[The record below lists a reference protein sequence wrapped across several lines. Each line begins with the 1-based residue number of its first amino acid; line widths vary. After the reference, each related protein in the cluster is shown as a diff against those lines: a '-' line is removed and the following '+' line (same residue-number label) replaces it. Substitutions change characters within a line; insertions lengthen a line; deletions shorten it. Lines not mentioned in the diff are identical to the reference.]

1 MVKFFVKIVVQF
13 FFWKPSNWRKGFK
26 AKLTSQLYSI
36 AIRRRAKSCGKNLLV
51 LGPGVN
57 VTGNTT
63 IGDGAGFGKRVKIFG
78 DGPVSIGRR
87 AVLAEDSVV
96 YTQVHDYDHSDVL
109 PFGWGFTYPET
120 SIGDYAWIGIKCI
133 VLPGARIGEG
143 AIVQAGS
150 VVMGVVPPCAI
161 VAGNPAKVIG
171 WRDIDHYNKLKV
183 AAGEKPVEVPGG
195 RSWSSE
201 LELESGGAG
210 VRGRNRPLRVG
221 ATHGEA
227 TEPSGASAE
236 GSGVSSKESGVSD
249 ERLDDVFC
257 SVFSVTPEEAR
268 TMTYKRHPAWDSA
281 GQMALA
287 SAIEREFGR
296 SLSPEE
302 IYRLRS
308 YSDAMKLIGVG
319 DKGSGVRSRNRPLR
333 VGATHG
339 EATEPSGASAE
350 GSGVSSQGSVV
361 RGQGNGVKPVFN
373 LDRDGIAVIDEGREV
388 SYRELASLA
397 SRAADGLAPHTV
409 KIVRNKQDL
418 DTVALFVGCVNRGV
432 VPLMLP
438 DTMDS
443 GLFERLRSTY
453 EGKPTD
459 PALGLLLT
467 TSGSTGSPKL
477 VRISRSNLAADNKM
491 SEVLFGFDTST
502 RMTMILP
509 ICYAWGLSVACS
521 VLEAGGTLVM
531 TRKTVMDPELAD
543 VVRSASA
550 THIAGVP
557 YMYEALDRFRFFEG
571 NFPSLRGL
579 LVSGGALAPALRRK
593 YAEFAK
599 GRGIAF
605 CEGYGQTETTGV
617 MTTIR
622 TDVHLDLIGSIGKS
636 ENGGRFRV
644 EDGELIYE
652 GPIVAMGYAVCA
664 EDLMKGDEW
673 KGVRR
678 TGDMAKIDA
687 DGYVTLTGRASRFLK
702 IFGNR
707 VSLEEVEN
715 LVKDSFAGSGCAA
728 TGADNDLHVFVC
740 GVSAADVEKFLVA
753 KLHFNATV
761 VKVHVLDSIP
771 LNANGKTDYPKL
783 KGMCGK

>member
-1 MVKFFVKIVVQF
+1 MVKLFVKIVVQF

-26 AKLTSQLYSI
+26 AKLASQLYSI
-36 AIRRRAKSCGKNLLV
+36 AIRRRAKSCGRNLLV

-63 IGDGAGFGKRVKIFG
+63 IGDGAGLGKRVKVFG

-87 AVLAEDSVV
+87 AVLAEDTVV
-96 YTQVHDYDHSDVL
+96 YTQVHDYDHSNVL

-171 WRDIDHYNKLKV
+171 WRDIEHYNKLKV
-183 AAGEKPVEVPGG
+183 AAGEKPVDPPAEV
-195 RSWSSE
+195 
-201 LELESGGAG
+201 AK
-210 VRGRNRPLRVG
+210 VQ
-221 ATHGEA
+221 
-227 TEPSGASAE
+227 
-236 GSGVSSKESGVSD
+236 SSKFKVQSRKSETASQSPLSD
-249 ERLDDVFC
+249 DRLADVFC

-268 TMTYKRHPAWDSA
+268 TMTYKGHPAWDSA

-308 YSDAMKLIGVG
+308 YSDAVALLTQRRRGAENG
-319 DKGSGVRSRNRPLR
+319 DAGL
-333 VGATHG
+333 
-339 EATEPSGASAE
+339 
-350 GSGVSSQGSVV
+350 
-361 RGQGNGVKPVFN
+361 VFN

-409 KIVRNKQDL
+409 KIVRNKQDM

-477 VRISRSNLAADNKM
+477 VRISRANLAADNKM
-491 SEVLFGFDTST
+491 SEVLFGFDAAT

-543 VVRSASA
+543 VMRSACA
-550 THIAGVP
+550 THVAGVP

-571 NFPSLRGL
+571 DFPSLKGL

-636 ENGGRFRV
+636 ENGGMFRV
-644 EDGELIYE
+644 EDGELVYE

-715 LVKDSFAGSGCAA
+715 LVKDGFAGSGCAA

-761 VKVHVLDSIP
+761 VKAHVLDSIP

>member
-1 MVKFFVKIVVQF
+1 MVKFVVKVVVQF
-13 FFWKPSNWRKGFK
+13 FFWKPSKWRKGLK
-26 AKLTSQLYSI
+26 ARLESSLYSV
-36 AIRRRAKSCGKNLLV
+36 AIRRRAKSCGRNLYI

-57 VTGNTT
+57 VTSNTT
-63 IGDGAGFGKRVKIFG
+63 IGDGVGFGKRVKIFG

-133 VLPGARIGEG
+133 VLPGAKIGEG

-183 AAGEKPVEVPGG
+183 AAGEKPVETPAGELKVESAKCKVESAKSDPG
-195 RSWSSE
+195 E
-201 LELESGGAG
+201 
-210 VRGRNRPLRVG
+210 RGTGN
-221 ATHGEA
+221 GER
-227 TEPSGASAE
+227 G
-236 GSGVSSKESGVSD
+236 D
-249 ERLDDVFC
+249 DRLTDVFC

-268 TMTYKRHPAWDSA
+268 TMTYKGHPAWDSA

-296 SLSPEE
+296 SLSPAE

-308 YSDAMKLIGVG
+308 YSDAVALLTQRRRGAESG
-319 DKGSGVRSRNRPLR
+319 DGGL
-333 VGATHG
+333 
-339 EATEPSGASAE
+339 
-350 GSGVSSQGSVV
+350 
-361 RGQGNGVKPVFN
+361 VFN
-373 LDRDGIAVIDEGREV
+373 LDRDGIAVIDDGREV
-388 SYRELASLA
+388 SYRELASIA
-397 SRAADGLAPHTV
+397 SRAAEGLAPHTV

-418 DTVALFVGCVNRGV
+418 GTVALFVGCVNREV

-438 DTMDS
+438 DTMDPE
-443 GLFERLRSTY
+443 LFERLRSTY

-477 VRISRSNLAADNKM
+477 VRIGRAALAADNKM
-491 SEVLFGFDTST
+491 SEVLFELDTST

-509 ICYAWGLSVACS
+509 ICYAWGLSVVCS

-543 VVRSASA
+543 VMRDARA

-571 NFPSLRGL
+571 DFPSLRAL

-599 GRGIAF
+599 MRGIAF
-605 CEGYGQTETTGV
+605 FEGYGQTETTGV

-644 EDGELIYE
+644 EDGELVYE

-687 DGYVTLTGRASRFLK
+687 NGYVTLTGRASRFLK

-715 LVKDSFAGSGCAA
+715 LVKDGFAGAGCAA

-740 GVSAADVEKFLVA
+740 GVSAADVEKFLVE

>member
-1 MVKFFVKIVVQF
+1 MVKFLVKIVVQF

-87 AVLAEDSVV
+87 AVLAEDTVV

-120 SIGDYAWIGIKCI
+120 SIGEYAWIGIKCI

-210 VRGRNRPLRVG
+210 VRGRNRPLPVG
-221 ATHGEA
+221 ATLGEA

-236 GSGVSSKESGVSD
+236 GSGVSD

-308 YSDAMKLIGVG
+308 YSDAVALLTQ
-319 DKGSGVRSRNRPLR
+319 RR
-333 VGATHG
+333 VTAAQAGLAICS
-339 EATEPSGASAE
+339 EPSRAERVPRGAE
-350 GSGVSSQGSVV
+350 
-361 RGQGNGVKPVFN
+361 NGDAGLVFN

-409 KIVRNKQDL
+409 KIVRNKQDM
-418 DTVALFVGCVNRGV
+418 DTVALFVGCVNKGV

-443 GLFERLRSTY
+443 ALFERLRSTY
-453 EGKPTD
+453 EGRPTD
-459 PALGLLLT
+459 PELGLLLT

-477 VRISRSNLAADNKM
+477 VRISRANLSADNKM
-491 SEVLFGFDTST
+491 SEVLFGFDVST

-521 VLEAGGTLVM
+521 VLEVGGTLVM

-557 YMYEALDRFRFFEG
+557 YMYEALDRFRFFDG

-644 EDGELIYE
+644 EDGELVYE

-664 EDLMKGDEW
+664 EDLLKGDEW

-678 TGDMAKIDA
+678 TGDMAKIDS

-715 LVKDSFAGSGCAA
+715 LVKDCFAGAGCAA

-740 GVSAADVEKFLVA
+740 GVSVADVEKFLVA
-753 KLHFNATV
+753 KLHFNTTV
-761 VKVHVLDSIP
+761 VKVHAIDSIP

>member
-1 MVKFFVKIVVQF
+1 MVKFFVKIIVQF

-26 AKLTSQLYSI
+26 AKLASQLYSI
-36 AIRRRAKSCGKNLLV
+36 AIRRRAKSCGRNLLV

-87 AVLAEDSVV
+87 AVLAEDTVV

-120 SIGDYAWIGIKCI
+120 SIGDCAWIGIKCI

-183 AAGEKPVEVPGG
+183 AAGEKPVEAPGVSG
-195 RSWSSE
+195 Q
-201 LELESGGAG
+201 ESGL
-210 VRGRNRPLRVG
+210 RGQ
-221 ATHGEA
+221 
-227 TEPSGASAE
+227 
-236 GSGVSSKESGVSD
+236 GSGLSD

-268 TMTYKRHPAWDSA
+268 TMTYKGHPAWDSA

-296 SLSPEE
+296 ALSPEE

-308 YSDAMKLIGVG
+308 YSDAVALLTQ
-319 DKGSGVRSRNRPLR
+319 RR
-333 VGATHG
+333 VTAAQAGLAICS
-339 EATEPSGASAE
+339 EPSRAERVPRGAE
-350 GSGVSSQGSVV
+350 SGDG
-361 RGQGNGVKPVFN
+361 GLVFN
-373 LDRDGIAVIDEGREV
+373 LDRDGIAVIDDGREV

-397 SRAADGLAPHTV
+397 SRSVEGLEPHTV

-418 DTVALFVGCVNRGV
+418 STVALFVGCVNRGV

-438 DTMDS
+438 DTMAPE
-443 GLFERLRSTY
+443 LFERLRSTY

-459 PALGLLLT
+459 SELALLLT

-477 VRISRSNLAADNKM
+477 VRIGRAALAADNKM
-491 SEVLFGFDTST
+491 SEVLFELDSST

-509 ICYAWGLSVACS
+509 ICYAWGLSVVCS

-543 VVRSASA
+543 VMRDARA
-550 THIAGVP
+550 THVAGVP
-557 YMYEALDRFRFFEG
+557 YMYEALDRFRFFDG
-571 NFPSLRGL
+571 DFPSLRAL

-605 CEGYGQTETTGV
+605 FEGYGQTETTGV

-644 EDGELIYE
+644 EDGELVYE

-715 LVKDSFAGSGCAA
+715 LVKDGFAGAGCAA

-783 KGMCGK
+783 KGMCS

>member
-1 MVKFFVKIVVQF
+1 MVKFFVKIIVQF

-26 AKLTSQLYSI
+26 AKLASQLYSI
-36 AIRRRAKSCGKNLLV
+36 AIRRRAKSCGRNLLV

-87 AVLAEDSVV
+87 AVLAEDTVV

-183 AAGEKPVEVPGG
+183 AAGEKPVEAPGVSG
-195 RSWSSE
+195 Q
-201 LELESGGAG
+201 ESGL
-210 VRGRNRPLRVG
+210 RGQ
-221 ATHGEA
+221 
-227 TEPSGASAE
+227 
-236 GSGVSSKESGVSD
+236 ESGVSD

-268 TMTYKRHPAWDSA
+268 TMTYKGHPAWDSA

-296 SLSPEE
+296 ALSPEE

-308 YSDAMKLIGVG
+308 YSDAVALLTQRRRGAESG
-319 DKGSGVRSRNRPLR
+319 DGGL
-333 VGATHG
+333 
-339 EATEPSGASAE
+339 
-350 GSGVSSQGSVV
+350 
-361 RGQGNGVKPVFN
+361 VFN
-373 LDRDGIAVIDEGREV
+373 LDRDGIAVIDDGREV

-397 SRAADGLAPHTV
+397 SRSVEGLEPHTV

-418 DTVALFVGCVNRGV
+418 STVALFVGCVNRGV

-438 DTMDS
+438 DTMAPE
-443 GLFERLRSTY
+443 LFERLRSTY

-459 PALGLLLT
+459 SELALLLT

-477 VRISRSNLAADNKM
+477 VRIGRAALAADNKM
-491 SEVLFGFDTST
+491 SEVLFELDSST

-509 ICYAWGLSVACS
+509 ICYAWGLSVVCS

-543 VVRSASA
+543 VMRDARA
-550 THIAGVP
+550 THVAGVP
-557 YMYEALDRFRFFEG
+557 YMYEALDRFRFFDG
-571 NFPSLRGL
+571 DFPSLRAL

-605 CEGYGQTETTGV
+605 FEGYGQTETTGV

-644 EDGELIYE
+644 EDGELVYE

-715 LVKDSFAGSGCAA
+715 LVKDGFAGAGCAA

-783 KGMCGK
+783 KGMCS

>member
-1 MVKFFVKIVVQF
+1 MVKLFVKIIVQF

-26 AKLTSQLYSI
+26 AKLASQLYSI
-36 AIRRRAKSCGKNLLV
+36 AIRRRAKSCGRNLLV

-87 AVLAEDSVV
+87 AVLAEDTVV

-183 AAGEKPVEVPGG
+183 AAGEKPVEAPGV

-210 VRGRNRPLRVG
+210 VR
-221 ATHGEA
+221 
-227 TEPSGASAE
+227 SQ
-236 GSGVSSKESGVSD
+236 ESVVSD

-268 TMTYKRHPAWDSA
+268 TMTYKGHPAWDSA

-296 SLSPEE
+296 ALSPEE

-308 YSDAMKLIGVG
+308 YSDAVALLTQRRRGAESG
-319 DKGSGVRSRNRPLR
+319 DGGL
-333 VGATHG
+333 
-339 EATEPSGASAE
+339 
-350 GSGVSSQGSVV
+350 
-361 RGQGNGVKPVFN
+361 VFN
-373 LDRDGIAVIDEGREV
+373 LDRDGIAVIDDGREV

-397 SRAADGLAPHTV
+397 SRAVEGLEPHTV

-418 DTVALFVGCVNRGV
+418 STVALFVGCVNRGV

-438 DTMDS
+438 DTMAPE
-443 GLFERLRSTY
+443 LFERLRSTY

-459 PALGLLLT
+459 SGLALLLT

-477 VRISRSNLAADNKM
+477 VRIGRAALAADNKM
-491 SEVLFGFDTST
+491 SEVLFELDSST

-509 ICYAWGLSVACS
+509 ICYAWGLSVVCS

-543 VVRSASA
+543 VMRDARA
-550 THIAGVP
+550 THVAGVP
-557 YMYEALDRFRFFEG
+557 YMYEALDRFRFFDG
-571 NFPSLRGL
+571 DFPSLRAL

-605 CEGYGQTETTGV
+605 FEGYGQTETTGV

-644 EDGELIYE
+644 EDGELVYE

-715 LVKDSFAGSGCAA
+715 LVKDGFAGAGCAA

-783 KGMCGK
+783 KGMCS

>member
-1 MVKFFVKIVVQF
+1 MVKFFVKIIVQF

-26 AKLTSQLYSI
+26 AKLASQLYSI
-36 AIRRRAKSCGKNLLV
+36 AIRRRAKSCGRNLLV

-87 AVLAEDSVV
+87 AVLAEDTVV

-183 AAGEKPVEVPGG
+183 AAGEKPVEAPGVSG
-195 RSWSSE
+195 Q
-201 LELESGGAG
+201 ESGL
-210 VRGRNRPLRVG
+210 RGQ
-221 ATHGEA
+221 
-227 TEPSGASAE
+227 
-236 GSGVSSKESGVSD
+236 ESGVSD

-268 TMTYKRHPAWDSA
+268 TMTYKGHPAWDSA

-296 SLSPEE
+296 ALSPEE

-308 YSDAMKLIGVG
+308 YSDAVALLTQ
-319 DKGSGVRSRNRPLR
+319 RR
-333 VGATHG
+333 VTAAQAGLAICS
-339 EATEPSGASAE
+339 EPSRAERVPRGAE
-350 GSGVSSQGSVV
+350 SGDG
-361 RGQGNGVKPVFN
+361 GLVFN
-373 LDRDGIAVIDEGREV
+373 LDRDGIAVIDDGREV

-397 SRAADGLAPHTV
+397 SRAVEGLEPHTV

-418 DTVALFVGCVNRGV
+418 STVALFVGCVNRGV

-438 DTMDS
+438 DTMAPE
-443 GLFERLRSTY
+443 LFERLRSTY

-459 PALGLLLT
+459 SELALLLT

-477 VRISRSNLAADNKM
+477 VRIGRAALAADNKM
-491 SEVLFGFDTST
+491 SEVLFELDSST

-509 ICYAWGLSVACS
+509 ICYAWGLSVVCS

-543 VVRSASA
+543 VMRDARA
-550 THIAGVP
+550 THVAGVP
-557 YMYEALDRFRFFEG
+557 YMYEALDRFRFFDG
-571 NFPSLRGL
+571 DFPSLRAL

-605 CEGYGQTETTGV
+605 FEGYGQTETTGV

-644 EDGELIYE
+644 EDGELVYE

-715 LVKDSFAGSGCAA
+715 LVKDGFAGAGCAA

-783 KGMCGK
+783 KGMCS

>member
-210 VRGRNRPLRVG
+210 VRSK
-221 ATHGEA
+221 E
-227 TEPSGASAE
+227 
-236 GSGVSSKESGVSD
+236 SGVRGQESGVSD

-319 DKGSGVRSRNRPLR
+319 DKGSGV
-333 VGATHG
+333 
-339 EATEPSGASAE
+339 
-350 GSGVSSQGSVV
+350 SSKGSVE
-361 RGQGNGVKPVFN
+361 RDQGNGVKPVFN

-599 GRGIAF
+599 GRDIAF

-715 LVKDSFAGSGCAA
+715 LVKDGFAGAGCAA

>member
-1 MVKFFVKIVVQF
+1 MVKFFVKIIVQF

-26 AKLTSQLYSI
+26 AKLASQLYSI
-36 AIRRRAKSCGKNLLV
+36 AIRRRAKSCGRNLLV

-87 AVLAEDSVV
+87 AVLAEDTVV

-183 AAGEKPVEVPGG
+183 AAGEKPVEAPGVSG
-195 RSWSSE
+195 Q
-201 LELESGGAG
+201 ESGL
-210 VRGRNRPLRVG
+210 RGQ
-221 ATHGEA
+221 
-227 TEPSGASAE
+227 
-236 GSGVSSKESGVSD
+236 ESGVSD

-268 TMTYKRHPAWDSA
+268 TMTYKGHPAWDSA

-296 SLSPEE
+296 ALSPEE

-308 YSDAMKLIGVG
+308 YSDAVALLTQRRRGAESG
-319 DKGSGVRSRNRPLR
+319 DGGL
-333 VGATHG
+333 
-339 EATEPSGASAE
+339 
-350 GSGVSSQGSVV
+350 
-361 RGQGNGVKPVFN
+361 VFN
-373 LDRDGIAVIDEGREV
+373 LDRDGIAVIDDGREV

-397 SRAADGLAPHTV
+397 SRAVEGLEPHTV

-418 DTVALFVGCVNRGV
+418 STVALFVGCVNRGV

-438 DTMDS
+438 DTMAPE
-443 GLFERLRSTY
+443 LFERLRSTY

-459 PALGLLLT
+459 SELALLLT

-477 VRISRSNLAADNKM
+477 VRIGRAALAADNKM
-491 SEVLFGFDTST
+491 SEVLFELDSST

-509 ICYAWGLSVACS
+509 ICYAWGLSVVCS

-543 VVRSASA
+543 VMRDARA
-550 THIAGVP
+550 THVAGVP
-557 YMYEALDRFRFFEG
+557 YMYEALDRFRFFDG
-571 NFPSLRGL
+571 DFPSLRAL

-605 CEGYGQTETTGV
+605 FEGYGQTETTGV

-644 EDGELIYE
+644 EDGELVYE

-715 LVKDSFAGSGCAA
+715 LVKDGFAGAGCAA

-783 KGMCGK
+783 KGMCS

>member
-1 MVKFFVKIVVQF
+1 M
-13 FFWKPSNWRKGFK
+13 PRGAES
-26 AKLTSQLYSI
+26 
-36 AIRRRAKSCGKNLLV
+36 
-51 LGPGVN
+51 
-57 VTGNTT
+57 
-63 IGDGAGFGKRVKIFG
+63 GDGG
-78 DGPVSIGRR
+78 
-87 AVLAEDSVV
+87 L
-96 YTQVHDYDHSDVL
+96 
-109 PFGWGFTYPET
+109 
-120 SIGDYAWIGIKCI
+120 
-133 VLPGARIGEG
+133 
-143 AIVQAGS
+143 
-150 VVMGVVPPCAI
+150 
-161 VAGNPAKVIG
+161 
-171 WRDIDHYNKLKV
+171 
-183 AAGEKPVEVPGG
+183 
-195 RSWSSE
+195 
-201 LELESGGAG
+201 
-210 VRGRNRPLRVG
+210 
-221 ATHGEA
+221 
-227 TEPSGASAE
+227 
-236 GSGVSSKESGVSD
+236 
-249 ERLDDVFC
+249 
-257 SVFSVTPEEAR
+257 
-268 TMTYKRHPAWDSA
+268 
-281 GQMALA
+281 
-287 SAIEREFGR
+287 
-296 SLSPEE
+296 
-302 IYRLRS
+302 
-308 YSDAMKLIGVG
+308 
-319 DKGSGVRSRNRPLR
+319 
-333 VGATHG
+333 
-339 EATEPSGASAE
+339 
-350 GSGVSSQGSVV
+350 
-361 RGQGNGVKPVFN
+361 VFN
-373 LDRDGIAVIDEGREV
+373 LDRDGIAVIDDGREV

-397 SRAADGLAPHTV
+397 SRSVEGLEPHTV

-418 DTVALFVGCVNRGV
+418 STVALFVGCVNRGV

-438 DTMDS
+438 DTMAPE
-443 GLFERLRSTY
+443 LFERLRSTY

-459 PALGLLLT
+459 SELALLLT

-477 VRISRSNLAADNKM
+477 VRIGRAALAADNKM
-491 SEVLFGFDTST
+491 SEVLFEFDSST

-509 ICYAWGLSVACS
+509 ICYAWGLSVVCS

-543 VVRSASA
+543 VMRDARA
-550 THIAGVP
+550 THVAGVP
-557 YMYEALDRFRFFEG
+557 YMYEALDRFRFFDG
-571 NFPSLRGL
+571 DFPSLRAL

-605 CEGYGQTETTGV
+605 FEGYGQTETTGV

-644 EDGELIYE
+644 EDGELVYE

-715 LVKDSFAGSGCAA
+715 LVKDGFAGAGCAA

-783 KGMCGK
+783 KGMCS

>member
-1 MVKFFVKIVVQF
+1 MVKFFVKIIVQF

-26 AKLTSQLYSI
+26 AKLASQLYSI
-36 AIRRRAKSCGKNLLV
+36 AIRRRAKSCGRNLLV

-87 AVLAEDSVV
+87 AVLAEDTVV

-120 SIGDYAWIGIKCI
+120 SVGDYAWIGIKCI

-183 AAGEKPVEVPGG
+183 AAGEKPVEAPGVSG
-195 RSWSSE
+195 Q
-201 LELESGGAG
+201 ESGL
-210 VRGRNRPLRVG
+210 RGQ
-221 ATHGEA
+221 
-227 TEPSGASAE
+227 
-236 GSGVSSKESGVSD
+236 GSGLSD

-268 TMTYKRHPAWDSA
+268 TMTYKGHPAWDSA

-296 SLSPEE
+296 ALSPEE

-308 YSDAMKLIGVG
+308 YSDAVALLTQRRRGAESG
-319 DKGSGVRSRNRPLR
+319 DGGL
-333 VGATHG
+333 
-339 EATEPSGASAE
+339 
-350 GSGVSSQGSVV
+350 
-361 RGQGNGVKPVFN
+361 VFN
-373 LDRDGIAVIDEGREV
+373 LDRDGIAVIDDGREV

-397 SRAADGLAPHTV
+397 SRSVEGLEPHTV

-418 DTVALFVGCVNRGV
+418 STVALFVGCVNRGV

-438 DTMDS
+438 DTMAPE
-443 GLFERLRSTY
+443 LFERLRSTY

-459 PALGLLLT
+459 SELALLLT

-477 VRISRSNLAADNKM
+477 VRIGRAALAADNKM
-491 SEVLFGFDTST
+491 SEVLFELDSST

-509 ICYAWGLSVACS
+509 ICYAWGLSVVCS

-543 VVRSASA
+543 VMRDARA
-550 THIAGVP
+550 THVAGVP
-557 YMYEALDRFRFFEG
+557 YMYEALDRFRFFDG
-571 NFPSLRGL
+571 DFPSLRAL

-605 CEGYGQTETTGV
+605 FEGYGQTETTGV

-644 EDGELIYE
+644 EDGELVYE

-664 EDLMKGDEW
+664 EDLVKGDEW

-715 LVKDSFAGSGCAA
+715 LVKDGFAGAGCAA

-783 KGMCGK
+783 KGMCS